1 MHYKLFLYTFF
12 LSSLFTKLVGAD
24 AQLGSDIGQMYLGTE
39 KADSKI
45 LYNTGQFAAKTVSE
59 VTQNG
64 LVGTVEALR
73 LGVAAGGAAIE
84 LVKEENETQKIAK
97 ATEAATFSKALKKL

>member
-1 MHYKLFLYTFF
+1 
-12 LSSLFTKLVGAD
+12 
-24 AQLGSDIGQMYLGTE
+24 MYLGTE